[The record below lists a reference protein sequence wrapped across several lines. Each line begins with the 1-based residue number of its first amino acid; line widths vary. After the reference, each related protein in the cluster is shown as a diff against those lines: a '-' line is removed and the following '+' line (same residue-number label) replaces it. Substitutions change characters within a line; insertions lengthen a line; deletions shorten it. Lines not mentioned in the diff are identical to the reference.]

1 MRGTLEKLEKLWLLC
16 IPILVLMVLSSDL
29 LYKFWIGDSVAV
41 SFSLSFL
48 YGNICIMSDGRKYVY
63 VSY

>member
-1 MRGTLEKLEKLWLLC
+1 MVVMYSCFSFNGTD
-16 IPILVLMVLSSDL
+16 VLTF
-29 LYKFWIGDSVAV
+29 LYKLWIGDSVAV
-41 SFSLSFL
+41 SFSLSCL

>member
-1 MRGTLEKLEKLWLLC
+1 MVVMYSY
-16 IPILVLMVLSSDL
+16 LVLMVLSSDL

-41 SFSLSFL
+41 SFHYHL